1 MDLGV
6 CLIKMV
12 ISLATK
18 GTKEF
23 LLVKLRHSLSQ
34 MSYLNG
40 QITGVKSVY
49 FPSIGCLLT
58 FPHFP
63 YKKISKVRA

>member
-12 ISLATK
+12 IFLATK
-18 GTKEF
+18 GTKVF

-34 MSYLNG
+34 MSYLND
-40 QITGVKSVY
+40 QITEVKSEY
-49 FPSIGCLLT
+49 FPSIGCLLI
-58 FPHFP
+58 FPHFS
-63 YKKISKVRA
+63 YKK